1 MNMPMDA
8 SYTLVA
14 HAVEAMLDKKA
25 RDVTV
30 MDMREVAGF
39 VDYFVIG
46 TGDSELQIKAVAEEI
61 RVRLHTQC
69 SEKPWH
75 LEGADV
81 WQWVLLDYVDV
92 VVHVF
97 SPKSEHS
104 TTWKDCGAMR
114 QESMRV
120 RPGCCTKAACAR
132 REARDKAHGVMP
144 PGAGAV
150 LPDGFR

>member
-1 MNMPMDA
+1 MPMDA
-8 SYTLVA
+8 SYALVA

-97 SPKSEHS
+97 SPEKRAFYDLERLWGDASRKHVGS
-104 TTWKDCGAMR
+104 TGLLH
-114 QESMRV
+114 ESGLRTS
-120 RPGCCTKAACAR
+120 G
-132 REARDKAHGVMP
+132 
-144 PGAGAV
+144 GAG
-150 LPDGFR
+150 